1 MHFVIIKIKK
11 IIFGVFL
18 HCSEDLHM
26 FLLIQRHQ
34 LNEFSHGSHLCA
46 NTIHQMYLNL
56 LSSVVTRFGIMT
68 TLFKLIYIFEH
79 KITLDLSVTVHS
91 LNYDN
96 FFYNKENK
104 LTICTIILV

>member
-1 MHFVIIKIKK
+1 M
-11 IIFGVFL
+11 FL

-34 LNEFSHGSHLCA
+34 FSHGSHLCA
-46 NTIHQMYLNL
+46 NTIRQMYLNL

-104 LTICTIILV
+104 

>member
-1 MHFVIIKIKK
+1 MHFVVIKIKK
-11 IIFGVFL
+11 LYLVCFYIVVKIYIY
-18 HCSEDLHM
+18 M

-46 NTIHQMYLNL
+46 NTIRQMYLNL

-104 LTICTIILV
+104 